1 MPPARYIIASVV
13 PPEQLTQVGPLIAG
27 AWARPDDDLGRE
39 IRGEFLLDTGAYGAM
54 IDLEAAEL
62 LNLPL
67 RGTRELHGIHGY
79 GRLQEYR
86 AQLFLR
92 AQDEAGRTATFA
104 PVVDCVG
111 VPALR
116 RRNQKHGVDL
126 IGILGRLFL
135 QQGCLAIDAAK
146 GTVTLTLPVPAAS
159 GDPSNE
165 I

>member
-1 MPPARYIIASVV
+1 VAA
-13 PPEQLTQVGPLIAG
+13 EQLVQVGPLIAG
-27 AWARPDDDLGRE
+27 AWARPDDNLGRE
-39 IRGEFLLDTGAYGAM
+39 IRGQFLLDTGAYGAM

-67 RGTRELHGIHGY
+67 CGTRELHGIHGY

-92 AQDEAGRTATFA
+92 AQDDAGRAATFA

-116 RRNQKHGVDL
+116 QRNHKHGVDL

-135 QQGCLAIDAAK
+135 QQGRLEIDAVK
-146 GTVTLTLPVPAAS
+146 GTVTLTLQVS
-159 GDPSNE
+159 GRGQSDGV
-165 I
+165 